1 MVKSRLRDTVVFALM
16 CSLAAACAFAEAT
29 LEAPE
34 FKVGQWVSYKM
45 TMDSKDG
52 TKQTLEATYSIVA
65 GEHYEGQ
72 DCLWHEVAFN
82 VSKEQKTVYRVL
94 LPTTKEVSAETM
106 LCYLS
111 LVANIGDAKRYVL
124 WVPGTQP
131 TEADMGVLK
140 SVNDDLVKK
149 GQRRGFAQEE
159 PIKSLSEM
167 KLKQKAVVVKTDGKE
182 FSCEYYA
189 ATLKSELSEH
199 RQWKYEV
206 WRSNAIPVF
215 GFARLKREKLLFGKS
230 ELIELVIKDF
240 GFSGATSVVL
250 AEPIKADMRAV
261 KGPVGPES
269 E

>member
-1 MVKSRLRDTVVFALM
+1 MVIFVFMFLSM
-16 CSLAAACAFAEAT
+16 VACAFAEAT

-45 TMDSKDG
+45 TMDLKDG
-52 TKQTLEATYSIVA
+52 SKQTLEATYSIVA
-65 GEHYEGQ
+65 GEQYEGQ

-82 VSKEQKTVYRVL
+82 INKEQRTVYRVL
-94 LPTTKEVSAETM
+94 LPTTKDVSAETM

-111 LVANIGDAKRYVL
+111 LVANIGDAKRYIL

-149 GQRRGFAQEE
+149 GQRKGFAQEE
-159 PIKSLSEM
+159 PIKSLDEM
-167 KLKQKAVVVKTDGKE
+167 KLKQKPVVVKTDGKE
-182 FSCEYYA
+182 FSCEYFA
-189 ATLKSELSEH
+189 ATLKSELSEY
-199 RQWKYEV
+199 RQWRYEV
-206 WRSNAIPVF
+206 WRSNMIPVF
-215 GFARLKREKLLFGKS
+215 GFARLKCEKLLFGKS
-230 ELIELVIKDF
+230 ELMELVIKDF

-250 AEPIKADMRAV
+250 GEPIKADMRAGT
-261 KGPVGPES
+261 GPVGPKS

>member
-1 MVKSRLRDTVVFALM
+1 VGKSRLRAMVIFALVSFSM
-16 CSLAAACAFAEAT
+16 AAYAFAEAT

-52 TKQTLEATYSIVA
+52 TKQTLEATYSIV
-65 GEHYEGQ
+65 GEEQYEGQ

-82 VSKEQKTVYRVL
+82 VSKEQRTVYRVL
-94 LPTTKEVSAETM
+94 LPATKDVSAETM

-111 LVANIGDAKRYVL
+111 LVANIGDAKRYIL
-124 WVPGTQP
+124 WVPGAQP

-149 GQRRGFAQEE
+149 GQRKGFAQDE
-159 PIKSLSEM
+159 PIKSLGEM
-167 KLKQKAVVVKTDGKE
+167 KLKQKPVVVKTDGKE

-206 WRSNAIPVF
+206 WRSKMIPVF

-230 ELIELVIKDF
+230 EVMELVIKDF
-240 GFSGATSVVL
+240 GFSGATSVVPG
-250 AEPIKADMRAV
+250 EPIKADMRAGQ
-261 KGPVGPES
+261 GPVGPKPE
-269 E
+269 